1 MSVPSCKSTSSTITT
16 SSRCQKRKSLVSIK
30 SAKSIGSLKDSPFK
44 SSYAANCEKYKTRP
58 VPYVKVNLKTNS
70 VEVYGD
76 RMKGEEWQA
85 VMEALSTDVST
96 HHVRIKNKRYVEN
109 LAIDY
114 DTLSS
119 VMAAP
124 K

>member
-1 MSVPSCKSTSSTITT
+1 M
-16 SSRCQKRKSLVSIK
+16 
-30 SAKSIGSLKDSPFK
+30 KDNPFA
-44 SSYAANCEKYKTRP
+44 SSYAAVCEKYKTRP
-58 VPYVKVNLKTNS
+58 VPYVKVNVKANS

-85 VMEALSTDVST
+85 AMEALSTDVST

-109 LAIDY
+109 LAVGF